1 MTSPNEDTGAR
12 PSRYVS
18 CTDGMNR
25 AKQVTLYA
33 TNDHVVLLTPPPEA
47 AVLTPEQA
55 RELGHQL
62 FALANEVD
70 EAGRPRH
77 AGSSAGLRPK
87 S

>member
-1 MTSPNEDTGAR
+1 MTSPSEETGAR
-12 PSRYVS
+12 PSRFVS

-25 AKQVTLYA
+25 AKQVTLHA

-70 EAGRPRH
+70 AAGRPRN
-77 AGSSAGLRPK
+77 AGSPAGLRPK